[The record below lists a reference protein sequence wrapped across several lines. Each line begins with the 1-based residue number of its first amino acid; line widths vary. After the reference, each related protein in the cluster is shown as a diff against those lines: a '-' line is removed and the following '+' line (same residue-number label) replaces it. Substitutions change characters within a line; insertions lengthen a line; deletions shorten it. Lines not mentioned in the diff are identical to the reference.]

1 MKHLDDYWYSK
12 NPLAW
17 CLWPL
22 SLVFCLVSSLRKF
35 FYKINLLKTPEISVP
50 VIIVGNI
57 SVGGTGKT
65 PLLIAL
71 CKQLQALG
79 FKPGIISRGYGGHA
93 SSWPQ
98 NVRLD
103 SLASQVGDE
112 PVLIARRTNCPVVVG
127 PDRVKDVEQ
136 LLAENDCNI
145 ILSDDGLQHYRLQR
159 DIEIAVIDAS
169 RLTGNG
175 FCLPA
180 GPLRE
185 PVHRLKTVDM
195 VVYNGGDSE
204 DLSFSLEYE
213 QLISVNNEHD
223 SLMLES
229 LKDKQVHA
237 IAGIGHPDRFFSL
250 LDTYGIDVIKH
261 RFVDHYIYTADDLN
275 FNDEL
280 PVLMTE
286 KDAVKCNQFDIAN
299 SWYLPVTAVLSDATQ
314 TKFNQLIKQVDN
326 G

>member
-22 SLVFCLVSSLRKF
+22 SLVFCLVSLLRKF
-35 FYKINLLKTPEISVP
+35 FYTINLLKTPEIPVP

-71 CKQLQALG
+71 CKQLQELG
-79 FKPGIISRGYGGHA
+79 FRPGIISRGYGGQA
-93 SSWPQ
+93 VSWPQ
-98 NVRLD
+98 NVNPD
-103 SLASQVGDE
+103 SLALQVGDE
-112 PVLIARRTNCPVVVG
+112 PVLISRRTNCPVVVG
-127 PDRVKDVEQ
+127 PDRVMDVEQ
-136 LLAENDCNI
+136 LLVENDCNI

-169 RLTGNG
+169 RLAGNG

-185 PVHRLKTVDM
+185 PMRRLKTVDM
-195 VVYNGGDSE
+195 VVYNGGDSQ
-204 DLSFSLEYE
+204 DLSFSLEYD
-213 QLISVNNEHD
+213 QLISVDNQHKSLTLD
-223 SLMLES
+223 SL
-229 LKDKQVHA
+229 KNKQVHA
-237 IAGIGHPDRFFSL
+237 IAGIGHPDRFFRL
-250 LDTYGIDVIKH
+250 LETYGIDVIKH
-261 RFVDHYIYTADDLN
+261 RFADHYIYTADDLC
-275 FNDEL
+275 FKDEL
-280 PVLMTE
+280 PILMTE
-286 KDAVKCNQFDIAN
+286 KDAVKCQQLDIAN
-299 SWYLPVTAVLSDATQ
+299 SWYLPVTAILSEATQ
-314 TKFNQLIKQVDN
+314 TKFNQLIRQVNN